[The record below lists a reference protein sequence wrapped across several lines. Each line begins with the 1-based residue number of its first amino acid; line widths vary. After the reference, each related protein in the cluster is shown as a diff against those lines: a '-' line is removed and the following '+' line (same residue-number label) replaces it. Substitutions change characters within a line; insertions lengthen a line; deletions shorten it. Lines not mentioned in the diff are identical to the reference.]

1 MKPEDPE
8 ERAETQISTTPH
20 KQEAELRIKQQ
31 ALEVWVCKASTNI
44 YIIKTYIISELLIKS
59 GMKNVFYT

>member
-20 KQEAELRIKQQ
+20 KQEAELRIKPQPWRCEFAKPPQ
-31 ALEVWVCKASTNI
+31 IFTS
-44 YIIKTYIISELLIKS
+44 
-59 GMKNVFYT
+59 